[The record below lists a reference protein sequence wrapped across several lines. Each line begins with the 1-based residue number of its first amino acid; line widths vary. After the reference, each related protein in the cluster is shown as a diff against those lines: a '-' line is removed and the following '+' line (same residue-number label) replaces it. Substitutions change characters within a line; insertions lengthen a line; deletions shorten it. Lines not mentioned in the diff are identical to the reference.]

1 MPYDVTD
8 DSIDA
13 NIVELKAFGAN
24 VFINIST
31 PKFAVQAIRKAADI
45 GWKPVHYLNNVSLS
59 DAAVM
64 KPAGFDNCQGIITAA
79 YLKDAAN
86 PVWDRDADMSAWR
99 AWMAANMP
107 DADPLDGYYVFAY
120 AVASLM
126 KETLRRC
133 GDDLTRANLMK
144 QATNLKD
151 LRVPLLL
158 PKVLVNTSPSSYYPI
173 KYVQLSQ
180 FRGRVWSPLG
190 GFIRNERNMA
200 EPTNEANLPET
211 KEKTTA
217 DK

>member
-1 MPYDVTD
+1 MQLDDYGKHYYAAIRDLLGDDANSADPKNGKVMPYDVTD

-86 PVWDRDADMSAWR
+86 PVWDRDAD
-99 AWMAANMP
+99 
-107 DADPLDGYYVFAY
+107 
-120 AVASLM
+120 
-126 KETLRRC
+126 
-133 GDDLTRANLMK
+133 
-144 QATNLKD
+144 
-151 LRVPLLL
+151 
-158 PKVLVNTSPSSYYPI
+158 
-173 KYVQLSQ
+173 
-180 FRGRVWSPLG
+180 
-190 GFIRNERNMA
+190 
-200 EPTNEANLPET
+200 
-211 KEKTTA
+211 
-217 DK
+217 